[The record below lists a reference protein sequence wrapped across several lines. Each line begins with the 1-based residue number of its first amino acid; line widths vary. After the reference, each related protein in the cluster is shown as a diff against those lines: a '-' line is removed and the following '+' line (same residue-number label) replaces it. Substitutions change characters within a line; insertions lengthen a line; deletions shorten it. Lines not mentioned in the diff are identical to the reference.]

1 MSVIPDS
8 EFGSRVR
15 RRLGSEKVAWLTTTG
30 ADGTP
35 QPNPV
40 WFVWEQDAD
49 ALIVYSDKDAARLE
63 HVAARPRV
71 AVNFDGDGRG
81 GDIVVI
87 AGVAEQA
94 LDAPPPDRHVL
105 YVSKYAADVERIG
118 MDPASFAERYSVPL
132 RVRMTKVRGH

>member
-15 RRLGSEKVAWLTTTG
+15 SRLRAEKVVWLTTTG

-40 WFVWEQDAD
+40 WFLWDEAGDAVLVYNAND
-49 ALIVYSDKDAARLE
+49 ANRLD
-63 HVAARPRV
+63 HVAVRPHV
-71 AVNFDGDGRG
+71 SLNFDGNGKG
-81 GDIVVI
+81 GNIVVL

-94 LDAPPPDRHVL
+94 LDVPSADQHEGYL
-105 YVSKYAADVERIG
+105 AKYSADVQRVG
-118 MDPASFAERYSVPL
+118 GDPAGFAKRYSVPL
-132 RVRMTKVRGH
+132 RIRITKVRGH